1 MQVRIL
7 GCSGGIGPNLRT
19 TSLLVNNRLLLDGGT
34 GVGDLTRHEMLSLR
48 HVLLTHAHL
57 DHIAGLALMFASIYD
72 EMVEPI
78 TIYAPE
84 DVLATLSEHLFNW
97 KIWPDFTQLPHTS
110 DPRLELKPLLIGTKT
125 TITAGFDVTP
135 ITLSHTVNSYAYI
148 IEHNDVKLCFCG
160 DTGTTNKLWSFVNDI
175 GGIDHIIIEASYPN
189 DKIRIA
195 EVSGHY
201 TASLLAQDLKKLSTK
216 PTVHIQHIKPGY
228 EHTVIQQCHDEMQ
241 GYHLNIL
248 ARGGTVDI
256 SASGAFKTR
265 KTEQVF
271 NNIEHHLSRLT
282 DIGISLSAEQDNEVL
297 LEKILI
303 SAKEIANSDGGTIY
317 TLDDLDQLHMKIVRN
332 DSMNIALGGSSS
344 QQSNFAPL
352 ALYLEDGTPNNRN
365 VVTCAIHDD
374 IVIDIK
380 DRHEDTHFDFSG
392 AQAFDDKTGYNSVS
406 FLTIPMKDH
415 KGRMIGALQ
424 LINALDEYGDIIPF
438 SHQNSLLVKALA
450 SQAAIILT
458 NNKLIDELEL
468 LFESFIE
475 MLAGAV
481 DAKSPYTGAH
491 CRRVPELTIMLTN
504 ALDATQQGPMKSF
517 SMTEEDRY
525 ELKIAAW
532 LHDCGKITTP
542 EYVIDKAT
550 KLETIYDRIHEV
562 NARFELVRR
571 DFKIKLLEQKLD
583 AAKNNQEIDDN
594 ILMQYDASLSLIEE
608 DQDFI
613 NLHNIGQE
621 FMDKGNQDRII
632 EIAERYEIVD
642 YQGRISKFLSDDEV
656 TNMQISRG
664 TLTASE
670 RKVINNHIDVT
681 IDMLTALKLPK
692 HLKNVPEIAGGHHER
707 MDGKGYPKGLTIDQ
721 MSVQSRAMG
730 VADIFE
736 ALTASDRPYKKAKT
750 LSESLRIMKRMKDT
764 GHIDPDIFN
773 VFIEKKIYLEYA
785 NKFLDEQQ
793 CDAVDEQSLIE

>member
-1 MQVRIL
+1 MQVRVL
-7 GCSGGIGPNLRT
+7 GCSGGIGQNLRT

-34 GVGDLTRHEMLSLR
+34 GVGDLTRYEMLSLR

-72 EMVEPI
+72 DMVEPI
-78 TIYAPE
+78 TIHAPK
-84 DVLATLSEHLFNW
+84 DVLDVLSQHLFNW
-97 KIWPDFTQLPHTS
+97 KIWPDFTLLPNATDS
-110 DPRLELKPLLIGTKT
+110 RLVLKPLIVDSKT
-125 TITAGFDVTP
+125 TITAGFDVIP
-135 ITLSHTVNSYAYI
+135 VILSHTVSSYAYI

-160 DTGTTNKLWSFVNDI
+160 DTGTTDNLWSFINNI
-175 GGIDHIIIEASYPN
+175 GGIDHIIVESSYPN
-189 DKIRIA
+189 NKYAIA
-195 EVSGHY
+195 EKSGHY
-201 TASLLAQDLKKLSTK
+201 TASLLAQDLKKLTIK

-228 EHTVIQQCHDEMQ
+228 EHTVIQQCHDAMRDYQ
-241 GYHLNIL
+241 LNIL

-256 SASGAFKTR
+256 STRGTLKTR
-265 KTEQVF
+265 NTEQAF

-282 DIGISLSAEQDNEVL
+282 DIGISLSAEQNNEVL

-303 SAKEIANSDGGTIY
+303 SAKEIANADGGTIY

-352 ALYLEDGTPNNRN
+352 PIFLEDGSPNHRN

-374 IVIDIK
+374 MVIDIK

-392 AQAFDDKTGYNSVS
+392 AQSFDDKTGYNSVS

-415 KGRMIGALQ
+415 KGEMIGALQ
-424 LINALDEYGDIIPF
+424 LINALDEQGDIIPF

-458 NNKLIDELEL
+458 NKKLIDELEL

-481 DAKSPYTGAH
+481 DAKSPYTGSH

-504 ALDATQQGPMKSF
+504 ALNSVKKGPMKSF
-517 SMTEEDRY
+517 TMTEEDRY

-550 KLETIYDRIHEV
+550 KLETIYDRIHEI
-562 NARFELVRR
+562 NARFETVRR
-571 DFKIKLLEQKLD
+571 DFKIKLLEQQLD
-583 AAKNNQEIDDN
+583 AATNNQELNTDVFE
-594 ILMQYDASLSLIEE
+594 QYKASLALIEDDQNFINRHNIGREFMNEE
-608 DQDFI
+608 DQA
-613 NLHNIGQE
+613 
-621 FMDKGNQDRII
+621 RIT
-632 EIAERYEIVD
+632 EIANRYEIID
-642 YQGRISKFLSDDEV
+642 YHERVSKFLSDDEV
-656 TNMQISRG
+656 LNMQISRG
-664 TLTASE
+664 TLTAEE

-692 HLKNVPEIAGGHHER
+692 HLRNVPEIAGGHHER

-721 MSVQSRAMG
+721 MSIQTRAMG
-730 VADIFE
+730 IADIFE

-750 LSESLRIMKRMKDT
+750 LSESLSIMKRMKDT

-773 VFIEKKIYLEYA
+773 VFIEKQIYLDYA
-785 NKFLDEQQ
+785 NKFLDEEQ
-793 CDAVDEQSLIE
+793 CDAIDEHSLIQ